1 MIIPTK
7 MCFTKGLG
15 VHKEYLQSFEYALR
29 EAGIE
34 KFNIVPVSSIF
45 PPKCKLV
52 QRKEGLKILRPGQI
66 VHCVMAKNST
76 QEPNRVITASIGLA
90 LPTDEKTYGYISEHH
105 SFGESAKKAGEYAE
119 DLAASMLASTFGIKF
134 NVDEAWNEKK
144 QVFKMSGKIVKTRNT
159 TKSVKGD
166 QHGNWTTVI
175 AAAVFISEDI

>member
-7 MCFTKGLG
+7 MFFTKGAG
-15 VHKEYLQSFEYALR
+15 VHKAQLQSFEYALR

-34 KFNIVPVSSIF
+34 KFNIVSVSSIF
-45 PPKCKLV
+45 PPKCKLIP
-52 QRKEGLKILRPGQI
+52 RKEGLKILRPGQI
-66 VHCVMAKNST
+66 VHCVMARNSAK
-76 QEPNRVITASIGLA
+76 EPNRVISASIGLA

-105 SFGESAKKAGEYAE
+105 SFGESLKKAGDYAE

-166 QHGNWTTVI
+166 KDGNWTTVI

>member
-7 MCFTKGLG
+7 MFFTKGLG

-34 KFNIVPVSSIF
+34 KFNIVLVSSIF

-105 SFGESAKKAGEYAE
+105 TFGESAKKAGEYAE

-144 QVFKMSGKIVKTRNT
+144 QVFKVSGKIVKTRNT

-166 QHGNWTTVI
+166 QNGNWTTVI